1 MGLATLS
8 VCAHPFWAID
18 AFLTCVFNERSGLL
32 ELLLSRCVLQ
42 AWIFCGCFKR
52 PQAHEGLTYDTPVS
66 CLRLATASLIPACHF
81 FSATAGAF
89 RCCLLRT
96 NLAHQD
102 KTVHV
107 PATFQ
112 CLRSS
117 SGTQNKARK
126 ELLLRS
132 CLLRHQNATAKAS
145 LLAPLRSLQ
154 EPSKFYGQHSKLQT
168 KKFSGF
174 RRLSVPRWF

>member
-1 MGLATLS
+1 M
-8 VCAHPFWAID
+8 
-18 AFLTCVFNERSGLL
+18 
-32 ELLLSRCVLQ
+32 SRCVLQ

-81 FSATAGAF
+81 FGAF

-96 NLAHQD
+96 NLARACNFPM
-102 KTVHV
+102 
-107 PATFQ
+107 PAFLQSYTK
-112 CLRSS
+112 
-117 SGTQNKARK
+117 KARK

-132 CLLRHQNATAKAS
+132 CLLRYQNATAKAS

-154 EPSKFYGQHSKLQT
+154 EPSKFYGQHSKLQA

-174 RRLSVPRWF
+174 RRLSVPR